1 MRQVTRPHNI
11 IALETKLGMIDVP
24 VETINIIGTV
34 GTGLTLIRLTP
45 KIEVGN
51 GFTADELV
59 VCYTIDEL
67 VSKITLFKLD
77 TYNKMCELAAYYASL
92 IRGDNQ

>member
-11 IALETKLGMIDVP
+11 IALKTQLGMIDVP
-24 VETINIIGTV
+24 VETINIIGAV
-34 GTGLTLIRLTP
+34 GTGLTLIRMST
-45 KIEVGN
+45 KIERNDGW
-51 GFTADELV
+51 TTDELV

-67 VSKITLFKLD
+67 VSKITHFKLD
-77 TYNKMCELAAYYASL
+77 TYNKMCELATYYASL